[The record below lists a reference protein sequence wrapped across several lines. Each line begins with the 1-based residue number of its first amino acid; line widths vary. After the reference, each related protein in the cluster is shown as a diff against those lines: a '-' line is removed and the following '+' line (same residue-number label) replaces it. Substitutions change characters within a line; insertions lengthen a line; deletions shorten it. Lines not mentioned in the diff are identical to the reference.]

1 MDNHEEYQEHD
12 DEIDSDEEEAA
23 YEDSV
28 LNMPDPET
36 VAKVSS
42 AFNRDGT
49 VRKIVK
55 ASKSDFVHN
64 LLYLDGQKFSFA
76 GREYLQPLY
85 NRNDKRVM
93 LKTGRQVEKCL
104 IKSTRYLRFDGSEI
118 TVADLFVGDKLISV
132 DDSFASTVDTVKSIS
147 PNGVKPVV
155 RITTKKKRSV
165 TCTLNHPFRTLLDW
179 VDAGDLK
186 VGDFIGLPH
195 KAGEFGTVSKPAEA
209 EFLGLMIAEGHI
221 DGNAAYFTQAPGPVL
236 DRVVALGSALGAEL
250 NAPAIPSKPTVR
262 RVRFSAGT
270 WELFDLVAPHMA
282 NKKSADH
289 TIPEWIFQADRD
301 TARAFIR
308 GLWAGDGHCKN
319 VRDGKIDL
327 CFGSISKQLVDDLS
341 RLLLKFGV
349 LSTTRE
355 NKPTLYKGTDKVAYI
370 LRIIGAK
377 SLKRFHDD
385 VGPIPGKP
393 FTLEKSC
400 GDKDQSDIIP
410 KEVTKLIKAIIKE
423 RGPRKHG
430 GTLHTTGLRSTPKY
444 NLQRDKFL
452 RYCEALDDRR
462 LWDIYNADIYWDA
475 IESIEELPP
484 EETIAVEMETY
495 HNFVTDGV
503 ITHNSTA
510 LANNLVVS
518 SVIEPYSKSLYVS
531 PSHTQTRQFSNE
543 KLRPAI
549 EKSPLIAKYF
559 QDSSVSSQVFEKGF
573 TNGSYIF
580 LRSAFRSADRT
591 RGIAISKYLCVGGDT
606 RLQVEGV
613 GSATIEELGQSLVGK
628 RVLTLNE
635 ETGAVEYD
643 RVVAFAEQPLG
654 KRRLMSIQARSG
666 RNARVTEDHKV
677 LTWRGWVEARN
688 LTLGDYV
695 LETAVPLC
703 DESDFTEDE
712 AFFLGYILGDGCHQS
727 MRSCSVGTTDKE
739 SFEKV
744 CDISNRLGFSYSV
757 TTTTR
762 NSNLSGKLLSERR
775 LNFHASKDGN
785 ACERLLQKA
794 GILGQ
799 DIGSKAIPL
808 LNRLDRKCA
817 VRLLEALL
825 ATDGCIHSSYRPE
838 NENSPI
844 AVGLSYSSVSPQLA
858 QDVATLFRM
867 LGATSVKF
875 YESAPSNS
883 ISKRTQYRVN
893 CRTFESVSVLLSGVE
908 SVPGKD
914 RALQGVRKIL
924 DERCKGT
931 RKDDIVPLRGGE
943 VKAQLIAALKSNGE
957 SLQGFYNRTGMFVV
971 NTSRLSRQTAK
982 EVSRILGDASTLS
995 KLEDGLLWTE
1005 LTGVSEVPASDE
1017 LSVFDITLEK
1027 NHNFLGNSMI
1037 LHNCI
1042 DEVQDFIGSEIPV
1055 ILECTSHYP
1064 DACVIMAGTPKSHD
1078 NPIEMYWK
1086 ETSQNEWLVPCKACG
1101 KWNFLDEKNIAPT
1114 EWYVKGKLPPGPI
1127 CKKCMKPINVRDGRW
1142 VATSENRGMIGY
1154 RIPQLMVPWI
1164 VGLSEQWAKLL
1175 WKRDN
1180 YPFGQFCNEAL
1191 GLSYDSASKP
1201 ITRDE
1206 VISCCRDYDMW
1217 DANNLTDAVVFE
1229 AHKHLLTAG
1238 VDWGEGNDG
1247 SEKGP
1252 GGKTRNASY
1261 TILTIGTYVNQKDFQ
1276 VKLVKKYMGR
1286 EVEPDYVVKDIAD
1299 ICAKLRVKLIG
1310 ADWGHGWGV
1319 NNQLVRRF
1327 GPQNVI
1333 QFQYL
1338 PKLKLRMKWD
1348 PAGFRYHLQRN
1359 FMMSEMF
1366 FDLKQES
1373 IQFPRWAQIEPY
1385 AKDILAIH
1393 AEYSEYRREIKY
1405 DHKSTDPDDFF
1416 HSLHYCKL
1424 ASDIMSGRS
1433 RRYTQE
1439 IIDKDEPQ

>member
-1 MDNHEEYQEHD
+1 MDNHEEYQEHE
-12 DEIDSDEEEAA
+12 DELDSEEEDAA

-118 TVADLFVGDKLISV
+118 TVADLSVGDKLISF
-132 DDSFASTVDTVKSIS
+132 DDSFAATVDTVKSLS

-179 VDAGDLK
+179 ADAGDLK

-195 KAGEFGTVSKPAEA
+195 KAGEFGTVSKPTEA
-209 EFLGLMIAEGHI
+209 EFLGLMIAEGI
-221 DGNAAYFTQAPGPVL
+221 CYESSALFTQAYGECL
-236 DRVVALGSALGAEL
+236 DRFLCLTEQLGHKLYPFAVSGRPDIARVNVTGQHKSLLEILADMSG
-250 NAPAIPSKPTVR
+250 R
-262 RVRFSAGT
+262 R
-270 WELFDLVAPHMA
+270 
-282 NKKSADH
+282 SADH
-289 TIPEWIFQADRD
+289 TIPDWIFQADRD
-301 TARAFIR
+301 TARAFIC

-327 CFGSISKQLVDDLS
+327 CFGSISKQLVEDLS

-370 LRIIGAK
+370 LRIIGAR

-385 VGPIPGKP
+385 IGPIPGKP

-400 GDKDQSDIIP
+400 GDKDQSDVIP
-410 KEVTKLIKAIIKE
+410 KEIGKLIKAIIKE

-430 GTLHTTGLRSTPKY
+430 DTLHSKGLKSSPY
-444 NLQRDKFL
+444 FNLQRDKFL
-452 RYCEALDDRR
+452 RYCEVLDDQR

-484 EETIAVEMETY
+484 EETIAVEMETF
-495 HNFVTDGV
+495 HNFVTDGI

-531 PSHTQTRQFSNE
+531 PSHMQTRQFSNE

-580 LRSAFRSADRT
+580 LRSAFRSADRCVARGTRITLADGTVKKVEALAEGDLLLSTPGGNGLTERPCRKVWSNGVKPVAEVTLQSGQSLRASLNHRWLTHKGIVETSELEGKWVPIPLSFFTTDVQGDDAYNLLGFFLGDGCTALTKNGSPRVEFNNNDLEIIGEFERVALSLGLDTARYTRTRENGKLNYNVRITSKQKAYDLLEQFGVLGKYGYEKYIPECVFGSIDRTRRVLRGMFDSDGWATFSTKNNQYEIGWVSGSKQLAQDLQYCLQGLGVQSFLREKQPTGRQKSVSYDLKIRGIEQIRVFAEKVGFLCSRKSAVLDEMLRLSEDACKIENTAHDCPARDDVNAALEAAGISDHSLWADHRISWRRNSSANGERVSSHKVRRIYELTGHEGLCKYLSPHTRWVQVKSVTPAGGDQVYDLSVEVDEMFVANGVLTHNT
-591 RGIAISKYLCVGGDT
+591 RGIAISKYL
-606 RLQVEGV
+606 
-613 GSATIEELGQSLVGK
+613 
-628 RVLTLNE
+628 
-635 ETGAVEYD
+635 
-643 RVVAFAEQPLG
+643 
-654 KRRLMSIQARSG
+654 
-666 RNARVTEDHKV
+666 
-677 LTWRGWVEARN
+677 
-688 LTLGDYV
+688 
-695 LETAVPLC
+695 
-703 DESDFTEDE
+703 
-712 AFFLGYILGDGCHQS
+712 
-727 MRSCSVGTTDKE
+727 
-739 SFEKV
+739 
-744 CDISNRLGFSYSV
+744 
-757 TTTTR
+757 
-762 NSNLSGKLLSERR
+762 
-775 LNFHASKDGN
+775 
-785 ACERLLQKA
+785 
-794 GILGQ
+794 
-799 DIGSKAIPL
+799 
-808 LNRLDRKCA
+808 
-817 VRLLEALL
+817 
-825 ATDGCIHSSYRPE
+825 
-838 NENSPI
+838 
-844 AVGLSYSSVSPQLA
+844 
-858 QDVATLFRM
+858 
-867 LGATSVKF
+867 
-875 YESAPSNS
+875 
-883 ISKRTQYRVN
+883 
-893 CRTFESVSVLLSGVE
+893 
-908 SVPGKD
+908 
-914 RALQGVRKIL
+914 
-924 DERCKGT
+924 
-931 RKDDIVPLRGGE
+931 
-943 VKAQLIAALKSNGE
+943 
-957 SLQGFYNRTGMFVV
+957 
-971 NTSRLSRQTAK
+971 
-982 EVSRILGDASTLS
+982 
-995 KLEDGLLWTE
+995 
-1005 LTGVSEVPASDE
+1005 
-1017 LSVFDITLEK
+1017 
-1027 NHNFLGNSMI
+1027 
-1037 LHNCI
+1037 CI

-1086 ETSQNEWLVPCKACG
+1086 ETSQNEWLVPCSSCG

-1201 ITRDE
+1201 VTRDE
-1206 VISCCRDYDMW
+1206 IISCCDDYDMW
-1217 DANNLTDAVVFE
+1217 DASNLTDNTVFE

-1261 TILTIGTYVNQKDFQ
+1261 TVLTIGTYVDQKHFH

-1286 EVEPDYVVKDIAD
+1286 ETDPDYVVKDIAD
-1299 ICAKLRVKLIG
+1299 ICARLRVKLIG
-1310 ADWGHGWGV
+1310 VDWGHGWGV
-1319 NNQLVRRF
+1319 NNLLVRRF
-1327 GPQNVI
+1327 GAQNVI

-1338 PKLKLRMKWD
+1338 PKLKQRMKWD
-1348 PAGFRYHLQRN
+1348 PTGFRYHLQRN

-1366 FDLKQES
+1366 FDIKQGYVR
-1373 IQFPRWAQIEPY
+1373 FPRWAQTEPY
-1385 AKDILAIH
+1385 AKDILAIYS
-1393 AEYSEYRREIKY
+1393 EYSEYRREIKY
-1405 DHKSTDPDDFF
+1405 DHKSSDPDDWF

-1424 ASDIMSGRS
+1424 ASDIMLGKS

-1439 IIDKDEPQ
+1439 IIDKDGP